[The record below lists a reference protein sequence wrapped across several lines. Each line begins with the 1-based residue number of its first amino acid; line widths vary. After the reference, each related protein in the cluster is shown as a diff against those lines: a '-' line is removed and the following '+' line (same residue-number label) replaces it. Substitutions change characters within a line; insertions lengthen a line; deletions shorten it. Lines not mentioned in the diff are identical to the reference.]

1 MLLVI
6 CRRVMPGNGSHFQ
19 CSVKLRRSRLAR
31 VHVRF
36 LTTAFLVTTGQPM
49 YYVHAMHQLGSGI
62 AAGKAPLQCG
72 RRSGGAQLL
81 FNAFSVY
88 PINWRRKAM
97 LVQVVC
103 LVAPCD
109 WSHKSYDTECSK
121 CRKVYYCSA
130 VCQKQAFILR
140 MGCRL
145 SLKESSV
152 SIFRTSLLTQNVFF
166 SESPVCIQA
175 CTRWPAFAMASTR
188 WPPFDAMDSMQ
199 WITMN

>member
-1 MLLVI
+1 
-6 CRRVMPGNGSHFQ
+6 
-19 CSVKLRRSRLAR
+19 
-31 VHVRF
+31 
-36 LTTAFLVTTGQPM
+36 
-49 YYVHAMHQLGSGI
+49 
-62 AAGKAPLQCG
+62 
-72 RRSGGAQLL
+72 
-81 FNAFSVY
+81 
-88 PINWRRKAM
+88 M

-175 CTRWPAFAMASTR
+175 CIRDGLHSMASFR
-188 WPPFDAMDSMQ
+188 CNVFDAMDYNELPVISAFRRILVQRSPPLAPISVVGMR
-199 WITMN
+199 